1 MAHPGDPQGP
11 HGHEPPYGGQP
22 PHGSQPPYGPQ
33 SPYGQ
38 GPDPYGQGPPYGT
51 PPPYGQQPPPP
62 KAGMSTGA
70 KVGIGCAAAVV
81 LLVLLLIGG
90 LVATLVTEDSSSPR
104 PETSSAAPEPE
115 EPEETDPVTEET
127 EAASEEDDIVMTASL
142 AGNVENSIDDAVFT
156 VVDVTV
162 ENNGDE
168 SIDINPIYFQAILAD
183 GTSANDWGEALF
195 ADIDHFS
202 VGSLPPGGSVEGQIS
217 VSGADV
223 DIVEVELGGFFG
235 TREPVRV
242 EVD

>member
-22 PHGSQPPYGPQ
+22 PHGPQQPYGPQ
-33 SPYGQ
+33 PPYGQ
-38 GPDPYGQGPPYGT
+38 GPDPYGQGQYGA

-62 KAGMSTGA
+62 KSGMSTGA
-70 KVGIGCAAAVV
+70 KVGIGCGAAAVV
-81 LLVLLLIGG
+81 LLVLGLLGG
-90 LVATLVTEDSSSPR
+90 CMASLVADGPSSPR

-115 EPEETDPVTEET
+115 ESDPVTEET
-127 EAASEEDDIVMTASL
+127 EVAAEEDDIVMTASL
-142 AGNVENSIDDAVFT
+142 AGTVENSIDDTVFT